1 MSSSRECVIIWDC
14 GATNTTASL
23 LGTDGR
29 VIASASRPTEVE
41 QTEDGVA
48 WPLDDIWSNLCE
60 LTGGL
65 LAANDVEPK
74 VVNLTTFGVCWGAVD
89 AAGDLIEPVISWKC
103 TRTREQ
109 LEWATEAL
117 DLDDAYRRT
126 GAAPFHFN
134 TAFSLRW
141 LRDHKPDV
149 LDRAD
154 AFLLMPQLLV
164 ARLTGERVTERS
176 MATTTM
182 MFDLGAND
190 WSEHLFD
197 AFDVPNKFPTPTRSP
212 GDVVGEVTAG
222 GFEASGIPVGT
233 PVCAGGHDTV
243 LATAGA
249 CRDLRETTLY
259 STGTWSILVGTRDAY
274 GATFEEKARNI
285 IWQLNPHDD
294 GVLGGYNT
302 QAHMIGGLAFD
313 GVREHYAPGASAA
326 EATEEAGAVAPGSE
340 GVYINPTFVAGTGPN
355 PAAPSAV
362 LGWEDGMP
370 QANAIRA
377 VMEGLAYQTRD
388 GLGAMSGDARGIF
401 VGGGFA
407 KNEVF
412 GQILADV
419 TGVTVELAGV
429 PEVTTVGTAVLAMV
443 GAGIVDS
450 VEEAWERVGMPTTAF
465 EPSGAEAYQ
474 PLYARHRQI
483 VEALAASAGV

>member
-29 VIASASRPTEVE
+29 VIASASRPTEVAE
-41 QTEDGVA
+41 TDDGLA
-48 WPLDDIWSNLCE
+48 WPLDDIWDNLCD
-60 LTGGL
+60 LTRGL
-65 LAANDVEPK
+65 LAENDVEPR
-74 VVNLTTFGVCWGAVD
+74 VVNLTTFGVCWGAVNAD
-89 AAGDLIEPVISWKC
+89 GDLIYPVISWKC

-109 LEWATEAL
+109 LAWAEKTL
-117 DLDDAYRRT
+117 DLDDVYRRT

-134 TAFSLRW
+134 TAFSVRW
-141 LRDHKPDV
+141 LRDHRPDV

-164 ARLTGERVTERS
+164 ARLTGERVTEGS

-182 MFDLGAND
+182 LFDLADAD
-190 WSEHLFD
+190 WSDHLFE

-212 GDVVGEVTAG
+212 GDVVSQVTTAG
-222 GFEASGIPVGT
+222 AAASGIPSGT

-249 CRDLRETTLY
+249 CRDLRNTPLY
-259 STGTWSILVGTRDAY
+259 STGTWSILVGSRDAY
-274 GATFEEKARNI
+274 GGTLDEKARNI
-285 IWQLNPHDD
+285 IWQLNPQDA

-313 GVREHYAPGASAA
+313 AVRSHFAPGSSAA
-326 EATEEAGAVAPGSE
+326 DATADAGAVGPGSG

-355 PAAPSAV
+355 PATPSAI
-362 LGWEDGMP
+362 LGWEDGMAP
-370 QANAIRA
+370 ANAVRA
-377 VMEGLAYQTRD
+377 AMEGLAYQTRD
-388 GLGAMSGDARGIF
+388 GLGAMSGDATGIF

-419 TGVTVELAGV
+419 TGLTVELAGV

-443 GAGIVDS
+443 GAGIVGS
-450 VEEAWERVGMPTTAF
+450 VEEAWELVSMPTKTF
-465 EPSGAEAYQ
+465 EPTGIDAYE
-474 PLYARHRQI
+474 PLYARHRKI
-483 VEALAASAGV
+483 VDALAESAGA